1 MSIDESDPER
11 PEPEQPDA
19 MPEEEGGVAAAEPDT
34 LPKEPDV
41 AAPDPEARR
50 KLDRQPAVYASPAA
64 ASSCSIHQ

>member
-1 MSIDESDPER
+1 
-11 PEPEQPDA
+11 
-19 MPEEEGGVAAAEPDT
+19 MPEEEGGVTAPEPGM

-41 AAPDPEARR
+41 TAPHPEAER